1 VELASRRRVVRR
13 IGRALSGAAGRLLA
27 RHPEGRDGYT
37 LCRDDGF
44 WFRPAYTEGKCPLCG
59 AVAPGGAPPAPLLVR
74 IDRSWLGAAGL
85 ALESLGML
93 ALVLFMYFRG

>member
-1 VELASRRRVVRR
+1 VTSV
-13 IGRALSGAAGRLLA
+13 GRTVSDAAGRL
-27 RHPEGRDGYT
+27 RPRPQERGEGYA
-37 LCRDDGF
+37 CCPNDGF

-59 AVAPGGAPPAPLLVR
+59 EAAPGGAPPPPLLGR
-74 IDRSWLGAAGL
+74 FDRSWLGAAGL